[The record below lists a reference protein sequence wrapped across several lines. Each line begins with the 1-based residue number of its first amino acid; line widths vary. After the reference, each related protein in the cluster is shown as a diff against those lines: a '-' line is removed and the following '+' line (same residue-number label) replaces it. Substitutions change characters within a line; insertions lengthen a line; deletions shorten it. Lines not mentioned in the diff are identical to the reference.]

1 MMKEEKAVVTVL
13 TGEKY
18 DIDKLSFTELKGVL
32 DKTYP
37 TSDIV
42 KDYIPK
48 LLKKLENEKP
58 SNSMD
63 MFKLIMILQYALLL
77 LDDLTKA
84 DLQKR
89 HVAFD

>member
-1 MMKEEKAVVTVL
+1 MKEEKTVITML

-18 DIDKLSFTELKGVL
+18 DIDKLSFTELKDVL

-48 LLKKLENEKP
+48 LLKKLADEKP
-58 SNSMD
+58 NNSMD
-63 MFKLIMILQYALLL
+63 MFKLIMLLQYSLIL
-77 LDDLTKA
+77 LDDLTRE